1 MNGNIVQLFVG
12 FPHFAPML
20 EGAMAVRDAGTSKK
34 ESPVAKK
41 QINQKKLKIN

>member
-20 EGAMAVRDAGTSKK
+20 EEAMAVRDAGTSKK

-41 QINQKKLKIN
+41 TDQSEEIKN